1 MNSKFHLALPCI
13 NIKETRKFYLEI
25 LKAET
30 GRSGENWLDINLY
43 GNQLTFTQAGNF
55 NFDFKSYRFSDH
67 VLPSFHFGV
76 IVNAEVWKN
85 LYGRL
90 SEMDLEITKEATFLK
105 DRTGEHLSF
114 FVRDPN
120 DYMVEFKS
128 FMREGEIFSTDY

>member
-13 NIKETRKFYLEI
+13 NIEETKIFYQEI
-25 LKAET
+25 LKAKT
-30 GRSGENWLDINLY
+30 GRWGENWMDIDLF

-76 IVNAEVWKN
+76 IVKTDVWKG
-85 LYGRL
+85 LYGKL
-90 SEMDLEITKEATFLK
+90 SEMDLEITTEATFLK
-105 DRTGEHLSF
+105 DRTGEHRSF

-120 DYMVEFKS
+120 NYMVEFKC
-128 FMREGEIFSTDY
+128 FSTDDEIFATDY

>member
-25 LKAET
+25 LKAES

-55 NFDFKSYRFSDH
+55 NFDFKSYRFGDH

-76 IVNAEVWKN
+76 IVNAGVWKN

-90 SEMDLEITKEATFLK
+90 SEMDLEITTEATFLK

-128 FMREGEIFSTDY
+128 FMREGEIFATDY